1 MQADTPATRSDAFRS
16 EAAFCNDQAWILI
29 EKPQLNSDEL
39 AKLLT
44 LAGTARHLWQKIGN
58 ESNRAHADLLFS
70 WSLARA
76 GNSEAAFL
84 VAGGVLSYFS
94 EHGQTWEQAFAH
106 GAVAAASAACGEKET
121 HEHHYMR
128 ARELGEALSGPDAK
142 YFIAAFST
150 IPTPDAPL

>member
-1 MQADTPATRSDAFRS
+1 MQADTPATPSDALRR

-29 EKPQLNSDEL
+29 EKPQLNSEEL
-39 AKLLT
+39 ARLLT
-44 LAGTARHLWQKIGN
+44 LAGTARHLWEKIGN
-58 ESNRAHADLLFS
+58 ERNRAHADLLLS

-76 GNSEAAFL
+76 EVSEAAFS
-84 VAGGVLSYFS
+84 VASGVLSYFS

-106 GAVAAASAACGEKET
+106 GAMAAASAACGKKET
-121 HEHHYMR
+121 HEHHFMR

-150 IPTPDAPL
+150 ISTPDTPL

>member
-1 MQADTPATRSDAFRS
+1 MQADTPATPSDALRR

-29 EKPQLNSDEL
+29 EKPQLNADEL

-44 LAGTARHLWQKIGN
+44 MAGTARHLWQKIGT

-76 GNSEAAFL
+76 EISKAAFS
-84 VAGGVLSYFS
+84 VASGVLSYFS
-94 EHGQTWEQAFAH
+94 EHGQIWEQAFAH
-106 GAVAAASAACGEKET
+106 GAMAAASVACGKKET

-128 ARELGEALSGPDAK
+128 AKELGEALSGPDAK
-142 YFIAAFST
+142 YFTAAFST
-150 IPTPDAPL
+150 IPMPDAPL